1 MEQIL
6 CKRILRGIEVTLR
19 EVVVDLVNGNTHVLE
34 NLPEIL
40 TLMAEHN
47 GAVVWVV
54 FLDEDVTIE
63 AAHVLDTED
72 TDRTE

>member
-1 MEQIL
+1 MVLVTE
-6 CKRILRGIEVTLR
+6 RILRRIEVTLR
-19 EVVVDLVNGNTHVLE
+19 EIVVNLVNGNAHVLQH
-34 NLPEIL
+34 LPEIL

-47 GAVVWVV
+47 GAVVRVV
-54 FLDEDVTIE
+54 LLDKYVAIE